1 MVLLASNM
9 GLSIFTSPP
18 HEEQEQKTIGKKVSK
33 INTGSILVL
42 DDDFD
47 INNLIKVALH
57 NHGYN
62 VFGFTDPLL
71 ALEHFK
77 INLSTYSLVISDL
90 RMPLM
95 NGFEFVRKVKKM
107 NPKIKV
113 LLMTAFEIN
122 DSEFT
127 RVLPE
132 PKIDGF
138 IQKPI
143 SMRKLNDIIDTYM
156 MPE

>member
-1 MVLLASNM
+1 MD
-9 GLSIFTSPP
+9 
-18 HEEQEQKTIGKKVSK
+18 
-33 INTGSILVL
+33 TGSILVL

-47 INNLIKVALH
+47 INNIIRLALQ

-62 VFGFTDPLL
+62 VFGFTDPSL

-77 INLSTYSLVISDL
+77 SNHSTYSLVLSDL
-90 RMPLM
+90 RMPVM
-95 NGFEFVRKVKKM
+95 NGFEFVRQVKKM

-113 LLMTAFEIN
+113 LLMTAFETN
-122 DSEFT
+122 EMEFT
-127 RVLPE
+127 RLLPK

-143 SMRKLNDIIDTYM
+143 SIRKLNGIIDKYVN
-156 MPE
+156 PE

>member
-1 MVLLASNM
+1 MSNM
-9 GLSIFTSPP
+9 GLSVFTSCP
-18 HEEQEQKTIGKKVSK
+18 HEDQEQKTVGKKVSR
-33 INTGSILVL
+33 IETGSILVL

-47 INNLIKVALH
+47 INNIIKLALQ

-62 VFGFTDPLL
+62 VFGFTDPVL

-77 INLSTYSLVISDL
+77 SNHSTYSLVLSDL
-90 RMPLM
+90 RMPVM
-95 NGFEFVRKVKKM
+95 NGFEFVRQVKRI
-107 NPKIKV
+107 NPKTKA

-122 DSEFT
+122 ETEFT
-127 RVLPE
+127 RVLPK

-143 SMRKLNDIIDTYM
+143 SMRKLNGIIDKYVN
-156 MPE
+156 PE

>member
-1 MVLLASNM
+1 M
-9 GLSIFTSPP
+9 GLSVFTSSP
-18 HEEQEQKTIGKKVSK
+18 HEDQERNTVGKRISRIEIGSV
-33 INTGSILVL
+33 LVL

-47 INNLIKVALH
+47 INNMLKMSLQK
-57 NHGYN
+57 HGYN

-77 INLSTYSLVISDL
+77 INHSTYSLVLSDL
-90 RMPLM
+90 RMPVM
-95 NGFEFVRKVKKM
+95 NGFEFVKYVKKM
-107 NPKIKV
+107 NPKTKV

-122 DSEFT
+122 EMEFT
-127 RVLPE
+127 RVLPK

-143 SMRKLNDIIDTYM
+143 SMRKLNSIIDKYM
-156 MPE
+156 NPE

>member
-1 MVLLASNM
+1 M
-9 GLSIFTSPP
+9 GLSVHTPSS
-18 HEEQEQKTIGKKVSK
+18 HEKQEQKTFGKKASRMD
-33 INTGSILVL
+33 TGSILVL
-42 DDDFD
+42 DDDSD
-47 INNLIKVALH
+47 INNIIKLALQ

-62 VFGFTDPLL
+62 VLGFTDPVL

-77 INLSTYSLVISDL
+77 LNHSTYSLVLSDL
-90 RMPLM
+90 RMPVM

-122 DSEFT
+122 EIEFT
-127 RVLPE
+127 RVLPK

-143 SMRKLNDIIDTYM
+143 SIRKLNGIIDKYLN
-156 MPE
+156 PE

>member
-1 MVLLASNM
+1 MSNM
-9 GLSIFTSPP
+9 GLSVFTSSP
-18 HEEQEQKTIGKKVSK
+18 HEDQEQKAIGKKVSR
-33 INTGSILVL
+33 IETGSILVL

-47 INNLIKVALH
+47 INNIIKLALQ

-71 ALEHFK
+71 ALEHFR
-77 INLSTYSLVISDL
+77 INHSTYSLVLSDL
-90 RMPLM
+90 RMPVM

-122 DSEFT
+122 AMEFT
-127 RVLPE
+127 RVLPK

-143 SMRKLNDIIDTYM
+143 SLRKLNGIIDKYVNS
-156 MPE
+156 E

>member
-1 MVLLASNM
+1 M
-9 GLSIFTSPP
+9 GLSVFTSSP
-18 HEEQEQKTIGKKVSK
+18 HEDQERNTVGKRISRIEIGSV
-33 INTGSILVL
+33 LVL

-47 INNLIKVALH
+47 INNMLKMSLQK
-57 NHGYN
+57 HGYN

-77 INLSTYSLVISDL
+77 INHSTYSLVLSDL
-90 RMPLM
+90 RMPVM
-95 NGFEFVRKVKKM
+95 NGFEFVSQVKKM

-122 DSEFT
+122 AMEFT
-127 RVLPE
+127 RVLPK

-143 SMRKLNDIIDTYM
+143 SMRKSNGIIDKYVN
-156 MPE
+156 PK